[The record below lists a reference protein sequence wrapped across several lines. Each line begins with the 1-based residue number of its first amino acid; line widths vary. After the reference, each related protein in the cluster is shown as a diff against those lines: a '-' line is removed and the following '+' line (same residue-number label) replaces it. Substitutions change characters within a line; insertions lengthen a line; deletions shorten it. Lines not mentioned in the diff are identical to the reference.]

1 MYYLYQVE
9 IYTLK
14 FYNQYNLKKLIMVV
28 CFSLPSKYTAPL
40 KQWQREIEYIQKIVD
55 CLIIIKEIKKDLT
68 CMDEIC
74 WIIIN

>member
-1 MYYLYQVE
+1 
-9 IYTLK
+9 
-14 FYNQYNLKKLIMVV
+14 MVV